1 MNYSIIRRTTGLVL
15 KFEAIFLLL
24 PALTGF
30 IYRERAGFIYLIL
43 AIVYYLAGTL
53 INLRSETDEIFY
65 TKEGFF
71 SVALVWIV
79 ISICGALP
87 FVLCGDIPS
96 YPDALFETISGF
108 TTTGSSILPDVEALS
123 HASLFWR
130 SFTHWVGGMG
140 VLVFIAAI
148 LPISGDHYIH
158 IMRAEVPGPEVSKL
172 VPRARKTARILYMIY
187 FLLTAIEIVFL
198 LCGGMSFYDA
208 LLHSF
213 ATAGTGGFSTRAA
226 SVGAYNSTYIDVVI
240 STFMLLFGCNFN
252 LYYLILMGQGLAV
265 FKSEELRVYL
275 GIIAVSVLAIAAN
288 IASRVGGFGQ
298 GLRYAY
304 FQVTTIISTT
314 GFATADFD
322 TWPELSRWIL
332 VLLMFVGGMAGS
344 TGGGIKVSRILVL
357 IKTVFKELN
366 SFLHPKSIKKIK
378 MDDKP
383 IEHEVVR
390 ATNVYFCSYMIIF
403 AFSVLLISLENYDLT
418 TNFTAVA
425 ATFNNIGPGLEL
437 VGPAANFSF
446 LNSFSKCILIFDMLA
461 GRLELFPLLILFHP
475 VLWKEVIV
483 RKRKIVQ
490 SMNLD
495 RKK

>member
-1 MNYSIIRRTTGLVL
+1 
-15 KFEAIFLLL
+15 
-24 PALTGF
+24 
-30 IYRERAGFIYLIL
+30 
-43 AIVYYLAGTL
+43 
-53 INLRSETDEIFY
+53 
-65 TKEGFF
+65 
-71 SVALVWIV
+71 
-79 ISICGALP
+79 
-87 FVLCGDIPS
+87 
-96 YPDALFETISGF
+96 
-108 TTTGSSILPDVEALS
+108 
-123 HASLFWR
+123 
-130 SFTHWVGGMG
+130 
-140 VLVFIAAI
+140 
-148 LPISGDHYIH
+148 
-158 IMRAEVPGPEVSKL
+158 
-172 VPRARKTARILYMIY
+172 MIY

-344 TGGGIKVSRILVL
+344 TGGGIKVSRIIILFKSYLHELKQLILPTRVKRIWFEGKAVSDQTVHSVLVFFHVYL
-357 IKTVFKELN
+357 TAT
-366 SFLHPKSIKKIK
+366 FL
-378 MDDKP
+378 
-383 IEHEVVR
+383 
-390 ATNVYFCSYMIIF
+390 
-403 AFSVLLISLENYDLT
+403 SVLLLT
-418 TNFTAVA
+418 LDGHDIVTNLTASIV
-425 ATFNNIGPGLEL
+425 GPGLAG
-437 VGPAANFSF
+437 VGPTANYAFFSD
-446 LNSFSKCILIFDMLA
+446 LSKLLLSFEMLL
-461 GRLELFPLLILFHP
+461 GRLEIFP
-475 VLWKEVIV
+475 VLFLFAPSVWR
-483 RKRKIVQ
+483 RKR
-490 SMNLD
+490 
-495 RKK
+495 